1 VKEYLIT
8 YVYTP
13 SLLPFTLADALTQ
26 WYRRAIGDEYG
37 VAPFDLDALTAI
49 QAYPELLKLGG
60 NTGEPNTFTG
70 VNLEDLTGGVF
81 NAANLLEGN
90 NLLCFAF
97 QVASEAGPDILR
109 GLVGNVLTAVQKLTD
124 ALNPVIQSLGCPQLA
139 KYDASLFQKFPGA
152 GSGL

>member
-1 VKEYLIT
+1 VKEFLTT
-8 YVYTP
+8 YVHPLSLRP
-13 SLLPFTLADALTQ
+13 SAFADPLPQ

-37 VAPFDLDALTAI
+37 IEPFALDTVAAI
-49 QAYPELLKLGG
+49 LAHPELVKLGG
-60 NTGEPNTFTG
+60 NAGEPNTFTG

-90 NLLCFAF
+90 NLLCLAF

-109 GLVGNVLTAVQKLTD
+109 GLVGNVLTAVTKLTD
-124 ALNPVIQSLGCPQLA
+124 ALNPVIQSLSCPQLV